1 MQLKVLSTGSKAN
14 CYELKAK
21 DSAILLDAGLP
32 ITTISRAVLF
42 SRLQACL
49 ITHEHHDH
57 SRGAEDLAC
66 RGVPVITSLGTA
78 NALKLHHPFVYIIK
92 VGQRM
97 QIGDWDIIAFET
109 RHDAVDPIGFLIRYR
124 PTQETIV
131 YATDTYYLRY
141 TFPGTH
147 YWIVEC
153 NYIDDV
159 LYQQIEE
166 GSLPEPLAVR
176 LKKSHM
182 SLQRLLEALQA
193 NDLSETRK
201 IVLVHL
207 SDSRSD
213 ERLMVEEVEKA
224 TGKPTV
230 AATDGEIIELALT
243 PF

>member
-1 MQLKVLSTGSKAN
+1 M
-14 CYELKAK
+14 
-21 DSAILLDAGLP
+21 
-32 ITTISRAVLF
+32 
-42 SRLQACL
+42 
-49 ITHEHHDH
+49 
-57 SRGAEDLAC
+57 
-66 RGVPVITSLGTA
+66 ITSLGTA